1 MRNVEFKAELRD
13 SDLARSICA
22 RLGARHVVTM
32 RQTDTYYRVA
42 NGRLKKRESV
52 ILEPDGP
59 IEEPV
64 EVIYYH
70 RSDTPEPKVST
81 FTSYSESEARGHF
94 GTGDLPVWLVVR
106 KKRSLYMLGPTRIHL
121 DDVEDLGSFVEFESM
136 ISKSHTQA
144 KARQANEKL
153 RVALGPMLGE
163 PIACSYSDLLALE
176 LETEPVPGQ

>member
-13 SDLARSICA
+13 FSLAKSICA

-70 RSDTPEPKVST
+70 RSNTPEPKVST
-81 FTSYSESEARGHF
+81 FTTYSEAEARGHF
-94 GTGDLPVWLVVR
+94 GTGELPIWLVVR
-106 KKRSLYMLGPTRIHL
+106 KTRSLWMLGPTRIHL

-153 RVALGPMLGE
+153 RAALGPMLGE